1 MPCKALWPIRGTGIS
16 ALALKSP
23 AAVIDAAEAADIGYV
38 TAQDLRRSFATIA
51 ARRIPDPAEAAFMTG
66 HSLDVWVR
74 HYVGRGGPA
83 QRADAR
89 ARLLEGGFGTVEYD
103 DENEVR

>member
-1 MPCKALWPIRGTGIS
+1 
-16 ALALKSP
+16 
-23 AAVIDAAEAADIGYV
+23 
-38 TAQDLRRSFATIA
+38 
-51 ARRIPDPAEAAFMTG
+51 MTG

-89 ARLLEGGFGTVEYD
+89 ARLLEGRFGTVEED
-103 DENEVR
+103 GNG